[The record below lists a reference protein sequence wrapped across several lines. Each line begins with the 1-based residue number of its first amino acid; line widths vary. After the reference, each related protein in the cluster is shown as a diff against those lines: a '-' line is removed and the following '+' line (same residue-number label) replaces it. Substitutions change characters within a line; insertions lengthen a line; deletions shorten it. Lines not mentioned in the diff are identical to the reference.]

1 MPRYDSG
8 SMANFGKKSRGLSP
22 YLPPNQFAQLTLRT
36 PLRPL
41 ILFAYETGRMN
52 TMPVLFI
59 ATRRRA
65 PPNWEFVC
73 SVVTTERSE
82 ANRNSASATLRMVS
96 AVRNLWRFRFA
107 TTRCRYFTVPPPPR
121 ASR

>member
-1 MPRYDSG
+1 
-8 SMANFGKKSRGLSP
+8 MANFGKKSLAFSP

-36 PLRPL
+36 PRKLL

-59 ATRRRA
+59 ATSRRA

-73 SVVTTERSE
+73 RVVTTERSE
-82 ANRNSASATLRMVS
+82 ANRNNASATLRIVR
-96 AVRNLWRFRFA
+96 AVRSL
-107 TTRCRYFTVPPPPR
+107 
-121 ASR
+121 